1 MDRTEESLKK
11 IKNVH
16 KACLTALQTIN
27 QKIDQSFSL
36 SDFSFVQSHKI

>member
-16 KACLTALQTIN
+16 KACLTALQTIS